1 MRSVNW
7 AEMLLPASAALASVS
22 AAYPWVLLFGGDR
35 PLPLGLCFATS
46 VFALL
51 VARLSY
57 RLRWQQAR
65 RLLLVVSGIITAV
78 LTVWWLHGSS
88 SAAVWWS
95 TYWLGWIGHGGVG
108 HSLLQTETVILT
120 VLYWST
126 LGLAD
131 WGWGEVEAR
140 QLLTRGLVAIML
152 YAIAARLVGISAA
165 GEAGQMATPYIA
177 LFLGSVFMALAMARA
192 RTVRQ
197 RGQQKGVEQTT
208 LTYSWLPLAVLL
220 ILFVVLAS
228 TPLLPR
234 GLGLVLSAF
243 WWLVSLVLTAI
254 ALPIGYIAE
263 WVITAVRQMMKG
275 QPLEQQ
281 PQVFRAGD
289 ELRQLQE
296 QLQNQPQE
304 TPLWMSIAFAV
315 VVALIVIVIVARR
328 ISLTNQRD
336 DGAFEE
342 ERESLQPKLNLLAT
356 LRRFVRRRS
365 RSLAG
370 RKRWAEGSIE
380 ELYLWLLK
388 MGEQVGRP
396 RRCHETPLEY
406 QRVMAERCPEKER
419 VIAQVTDAFE
429 RSKYG
434 SETISKDEL
443 SRLAAA
449 RELQEPGC

>member
-7 AEMLLPASAALASVS
+7 AEMLLPASASLASVS
-22 AAYPWVLLFGGDR
+22 SAYPWVLLFGGDR
-35 PLPLGLCFATS
+35 PMPLGLCFTTS

-57 RLRWQQAR
+57 RLPWQRAR
-65 RLLLVVSGIITAV
+65 RLLLVASGILTAV

-88 SAAVWWS
+88 GAAAWWS

-108 HSLLQTETVILT
+108 HSLFQTETVILT

-152 YAIAARLVGISAA
+152 YTTAARLVGISAA

-177 LFLGSVFMALAMARA
+177 LFLGSVFMTLALARA

-208 LTYSWLPLAVLL
+208 LTYSWLPLAALL
-220 ILFVVLAS
+220 ILFAVLAGS
-228 TPLLPR
+228 PLLPL
-234 GLGLVLSAF
+234 GLGLVLSGF
-243 WWLVSLVLTAI
+243 RLLVSLVLTAI
-254 ALPIGYIAE
+254 AIPIGYLAE

-281 PQVFRAGD
+281 PQVFRMGD

-304 TPLWMSIAFAV
+304 TPLWVSIAFAV
-315 VVALIVIVIVARR
+315 VVAVVVMVIVARR

-336 DGAFEE
+336 DGTFEE
-342 ERESLQPKLNLLAT
+342 ERESLHPKLNLLAT
-356 LRRFVRRRS
+356 LRRFASRRP

-370 RKRWAEGSIE
+370 RKRWLVGSIE
-380 ELYLWLLK
+380 ELYLWLLR
-388 MGEQVGRP
+388 MGVQVGRP
-396 RRCHETPLEY
+396 RQSHETPLEY
-406 QRVMAERCPEKER
+406 QRVMADRCPER
-419 VIAQVTDAFE
+419 ALAIAQVTDAFE
-429 RSKYG
+429 RSRYG
-434 SETISKDEL
+434 NETISQDEL